1 MKSLQ
6 PPDRGGAVKLRASE
20 SMTATA
26 ARCEPCQV
34 DAQPCAIKR
43 IPVDRL
49 LPGMCLH
56 QVCGSWMDH
65 PFWRSSFLLKE
76 ADIAKIAEC
85 GIAEVWI
92 DSSKGLDAAN
102 GVSQGEARE
111 QVERELVGAAT
122 SPVPLPD
129 LPETKGSEW
138 NNAAAVCDRAKKA
151 VARVFNDVRLGR
163 AIDPALCLPV
173 VQDISESVLRDPGA
187 LISLSRL
194 KARNEYT
201 YMHSVAVCGLMVALS
216 RQLGF
221 TPAQVRQAGL
231 AGMLHDVGKALTPLE
246 ILNKPGKLSDEEFTI
261 MRSHSV
267 LGHAL
272 LLEGGAVDAM
282 ALDVALHHH
291 EKIDGSGYPDA
302 LEADQISIFARMGA
316 VCDVYDAVTSDRPYK
331 AGWDPGEAL
340 REMAQWKGHFDPL
353 VFQAFVKTVGIYPI
367 GSLVRMQ
374 SGHLAVVTL
383 QGQGNLLLPKV
394 KVFYD
399 IACRQHIP
407 PFEIDLASAGGKH
420 KIASVESPSQWKL
433 YKLERFWLPPR

>member
-1 MKSLQ
+1 MKLPRYAQ
-6 PPDRGGAVKLRASE
+6 PTGDPTAP
-20 SMTATA
+20 ATA
-26 ARCEPCQV
+26 PREARQGSV
-34 DAQPCAIKR
+34 RSGAIKR
-43 IPVDRL
+43 IPVNRL
-49 LPGMCLH
+49 LPGMYLH
-56 QVCGSWMDH
+56 EVCGSWMDH
-65 PFWRSSFLLKE
+65 PFWRSSFALTK
-76 ADIAKIAEC
+76 ADIGKIAES
-85 GIAEVWI
+85 GIAEAWI
-92 DSSKGLDAAN
+92 DTSKGLDVVG
-102 GVSQGEARE
+102 GVSQDEARE

-122 SPVPLPD
+122 SPMPLLD
-129 LPETKGSEW
+129 LPEPKGSEW
-138 NNAAAVCDRAKKA
+138 KNAAAVCERSKKA
-151 VARVFNDVRLGR
+151 VARIFDDVRLGR

-173 VQDISESVLRDPGA
+173 VQEISESVLRDPSA

-272 LLEGGAVDAM
+272 LLEGGAVDAI

-302 LEADQISIFARMGA
+302 LQADRISIFAKMGA

-331 AGWDPGEAL
+331 VGWDPGDAL
-340 REMAQWKGHFDPL
+340 RQMAQWKGHFDPM

-374 SGHLAVVTL
+374 SGQLAVVTL
-383 QGQGNLLLPKV
+383 QGQKSLLLPKV

-399 IACRQHIP
+399 TARRQHIP

-420 KIASVESPSQWKL
+420 QIASVESPSHWKL
-433 YKLERFWLPPR
+433 SRLERLWLPPR

>member
-1 MKSLQ
+1 MKLPQSAQ
-6 PPDRGGAVKLRASE
+6 PTGDP
-20 SMTATA
+20 TIPATA
-26 ARCEPCQV
+26 PREARQGSV
-34 DAQPCAIKR
+34 RSRAIKR
-43 IPVDRL
+43 IPVNRL
-49 LPGMCLH
+49 LPGMYLH
-56 QVCGSWMDH
+56 EVCGSWMDH
-65 PFWRSSFLLKE
+65 PFWRSSFALTK
-76 ADIAKIAEC
+76 ADIGKIAES
-85 GIAEVWI
+85 GIAEAWI
-92 DSSKGLDAAN
+92 DTSKGLDVVG
-102 GVSQGEARE
+102 GVSQDEARV
-111 QVERELVGAAT
+111 QVERELVDAAT
-122 SPVPLPD
+122 SPMPLLN
-129 LPETKGSEW
+129 LPEPKGSEW
-138 NNAAAVCDRAKKA
+138 KNAAAVCERSKKA
-151 VARVFNDVRLGR
+151 VTRIFDDVRLGR

-173 VQDISESVLRDPGA
+173 VQEISESVLRDPSA

-302 LEADQISIFARMGA
+302 LEADQISIFARMGT

-433 YKLERFWLPPR
+433 SKLERLWLPPR